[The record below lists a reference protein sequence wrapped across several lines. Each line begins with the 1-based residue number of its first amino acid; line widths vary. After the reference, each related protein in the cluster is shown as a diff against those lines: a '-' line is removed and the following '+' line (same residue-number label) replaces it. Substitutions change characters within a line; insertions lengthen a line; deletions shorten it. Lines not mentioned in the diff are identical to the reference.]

1 MQTDPGRQTP
11 GGAQTGGRGPEL
23 REWLVAGIIGI
34 ILAVTAGTALRAFVL
49 GAVVVPSRSMCDTVI
64 PGDMVMVSKLV
75 VPRTVS
81 VPLPFMEGVCAFTLP
96 PLRSI
101 RIGDVLVAR
110 PPADVVLRAGGRTT
124 YIVKRCAGLPGDTL
138 IFDRASLLV
147 NGLHF
152 RLPRHAAQAIAPRVY
167 LRNGA
172 CDTLVVPDD
181 AYFLLGD
188 NPGESVDSRV
198 WGPVPASSIVGVA
211 AMIAWSVDP
220 GDCGENGRSFRWDR
234 IGKVIR

>member
-1 MQTDPGRQTP
+1 MQMGPGRHTTGDEHA
-11 GGAQTGGRGPEL
+11 GGSHPKL

-34 ILAVTAGTALRAFVL
+34 ILAVIAGTALRTFVL
-49 GAVVVPSRSMCDTVI
+49 GAVVVPSRSMSDTVV
-64 PGDMVMVSKLV
+64 PGDRVMVSKLV

-81 VPLPFMEGVCAFTLP
+81 FSLPFTDVSFNVTVP

-110 PPADVVLRAGGRTT
+110 PPECAGVRTEERT
-124 YIVKRCAGLPGDTL
+124 AYILKRCAGMPGDTL
-138 IFDRASLLV
+138 VFDRATFTV

-152 RLPRHAAQAIAPRVY
+152 RLPPHAVQASSPRVY
-167 LRNGA
+167 LEEGA
-172 CDTLVVPDD
+172 SDTVIIPQD

-188 NPGESVDSRV
+188 NPGESMDSRV

-211 AMIAWSVDP
+211 AMVYWSVEP
-220 GDCGENGRSFRWDR
+220 EARGVNGGSIRWDR
-234 IGKVIR
+234 IGMVIR